1 MYLCLCTF
9 CINYYITLNEV
20 ILVCFVYFSIL
31 HVYSIITIII
41 TLVIYSQIAVMWTT
55 NTEPKGSDLPEPNHC
70 ALLVPRQW
78 STGLRIYNPCPKASV
93 VDPVPEPS
101 DPSTPA
107 PDPSD
112 VDSIQ
117 PADVDPVPAAGR
129 RKRRRNVV
137 AQPFVD
143 PVPEPSDPSTPAQP
157 ADVDPEDCASY
168 RIITSGTKR
177 QKPMLIDP
185 KSYKYQVDKRR

>member
-31 HVYSIITIII
+31 HIYSIITIII

-112 VDSIQ
+112 VDSVQ
-117 PADVDPVPAAGR
+117 PA
-129 RKRRRNVV
+129 
-137 AQPFVD
+137 
-143 PVPEPSDPSTPAQP
+143 
-157 ADVDPEDCASY
+157 EDSASY
-168 RIITSGTKR
+168 R
-177 QKPMLIDP
+177 MIDP
-185 KSYKYQVDKRR
+185 QIRSRQVDKRRGSTKCGATVVQIGDNFVPGRHRIAWNIRGCNCSIDYYF